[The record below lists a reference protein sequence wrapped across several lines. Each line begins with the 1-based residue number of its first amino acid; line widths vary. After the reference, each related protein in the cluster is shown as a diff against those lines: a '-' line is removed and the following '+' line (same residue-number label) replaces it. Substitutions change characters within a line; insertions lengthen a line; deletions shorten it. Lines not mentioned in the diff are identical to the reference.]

1 MKSGNLAGWVFA
13 APALLVIA
21 LFFGVPVL
29 AALALSFTD
38 FDIYALAD
46 TANLR
51 FVALDNYLGLL
62 RNPLFWKALGNTLY
76 FVVAG
81 VPLSIAASLGA
92 ALLLHSRLAR
102 FKPFFRTAFF
112 APVVTTVVAVA
123 VIWRYLFHT
132 RYGLANWGLS
142 SIGIGPVDWLGDPHW
157 AMPTIIAFAVWKNF
171 GYNMVIFLAALQ
183 AIPEDLYEAARIDG
197 ASARRQFWH
206 VTLPM
211 LGPVLLLVGIL
222 TMSGFFQLFAEPYV
236 MTQGGPLQS
245 TVSVLYLMYE
255 EGFKW
260 WNLGNASAVAFVLFA
275 IMAGLTSLL
284 MWQARRRGAE

>member
-1 MKSGNLAGWVFA
+1 MSARLAGWLFA
-13 APALLVIA
+13 GPALLVIA

-29 AALALSFTD
+29 AALALSLTD

-46 TANLR
+46 IDNLR
-51 FVALDNYLGLL
+51 FVGLGNYIALLK
-62 RNPLFWKALGNTLY
+62 NPLFWKALGNTFY
-76 FVVAG
+76 FVLVG

-92 ALLLHSRLAR
+92 ALLLHSKVAR
-102 FKPFFRTAFF
+102 MRPFFRTALF

-132 RYGLANWGLS
+132 QYGMVNWGLS
-142 SIGIGPVDWLGDPHW
+142 SFGIEPIDWLGDPHW
-157 AMPTIIAFAVWKNF
+157 AMPTIILFAVWKNF
-171 GYNMVIFLAALQ
+171 GYNMIIFLAGLQ

-197 ASARRQFWH
+197 ASGWRQFRH

-222 TMSGFFQLFAEPYV
+222 TMAGYFQMFAEPYV
-236 MTQGGPLQS
+236 MTQGGPLES
-245 TVSVLYLMYE
+245 TKSVLYLMYE

-260 WNLGNASAVAFVLFA
+260 WNLGNASAVAFLLF
-275 IMAGLTSLL
+275 LL
-284 MWQARRRGAE
+284 MAAVTSGLLWFARKRGVE